1 MATYFS
7 TITDEQAG
15 LIQSAPLFFV
25 ATVGQDDPAS
35 PVGPINL
42 SPKGGVRLHI
52 IDRNRVA
59 YLDYAGSGDATAE
72 HSAAG
77 SPVTVMVCAFDES
90 DAAIIRLYGAAR
102 AVSFEASELAPM
114 LLANGAAELKA
125 APRQVI
131 DIRVDKTA
139 TSCGY
144 GVPVMSLVRERR
156 GVDRGRRYQT

>member
-1 MATYFS
+1 MASYYS
-7 TITDEQAG
+7 SITDEQAE
-15 LIQSAPLFFV
+15 LIQNAPLFFV
-25 ATVGQDDPAS
+25 ATVGPDDPAS
-35 PVGPINL
+35 SVGPINL

-52 IDRNRVA
+52 VDRNRVA

-77 SPVTVMVCAFDES
+77 SPLTVMVCSFDEG

-102 AVSFEASELAPM
+102 AVAFDESELAPM
-114 LLANGAAELKA
+114 LLASGALELKA
-125 APRQVI
+125 TPRQVI

-156 GVDRGRRYQT
+156 TVDRGRRYKA